1 MTSSALFIIV
11 AESTEILRPMTQF
24 GCAQACSGVT
34 VPSVSGARVRNG
46 PPEAVRMILSMRRG
60 QVDGSSGSDWK
71 MAECSLSIGSSVAP
85 PSRTVR
91 MNRSPPTTSASLL
104 ASSSRLPARAAAR
117 QGARPAAPT
126 MAAMTASTS
135 SCDAIFSRASS
146 PVRTTVSS
154 EFCLSFSAS
163 SAACGAL
170 AMTAKRGENCAHC
183 ASSSSTL
190 VAAESANT
198 SKRSGWREM
207 TSSVLTPT
215 EPVEPSTVTRCL
227 GVFTGRPASWQWEAR
242 ARGHPRG
249 RERRR
254 GRAAAGCCPWRRRCV

>member
-1 MTSSALFIIV
+1 
-11 AESTEILRPMTQF
+11 
-24 GCAQACSGVT
+24 
-34 VPSVSGARVRNG
+34 
-46 PPEAVRMILSMRRG
+46 MILSMRRA

-71 MAECSLSIGSSVAP
+71 MAECSLSMGKSVAP

-91 MNRSPPTTSASLL
+91 MKSSPPTTSASLF
-104 ASSSRLPARAAAR
+104 ASSRRLPARAAAR
-117 QGARPAAPT
+117 HGPRPAAPT
-126 MAAMTASTS
+126 MAAITESVS
-135 SCDAIFSRASS
+135 SCDAIVSRASS
-146 PVRTTVSS
+146 PISTTVLRP
-154 EFCLSFSAS
+154 FCLSLSAS

-170 AMTAKRGENCAHC
+170 AITANFGENCAHC

-190 VAAESANT
+190 VAAESAKT

-227 GVFTGRPASWQWEAR
+227 LGEFTGKPASWQWEAP

-249 RERRR
+249 RGRHR
-254 GRAAAGCCPWRRRCV
+254 GRAAACCCPWHRRCA